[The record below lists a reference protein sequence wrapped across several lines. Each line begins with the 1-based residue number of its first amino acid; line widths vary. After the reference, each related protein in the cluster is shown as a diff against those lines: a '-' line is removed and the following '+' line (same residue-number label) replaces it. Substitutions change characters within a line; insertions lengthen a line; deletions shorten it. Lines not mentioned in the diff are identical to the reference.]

1 MTRAKLPVAIVDD
14 DVSVSTFVA
23 EILSDWGYTVA
34 IFDGPDALTRAR
46 KTQRFLAV
54 VLDLAMPDMD
64 AFELLNTLPDDNSM
78 EPVVIASSMPA
89 TVIVAAHTICRVKG
103 IQVLGAFSKPLQ
115 QGDLNQLRQSLSQ
128 L

>member
-1 MTRAKLPVAIVDD
+1 MKTAKLPVAIVDD
-14 DVSVSTFVA
+14 DASVSTFMM
-23 EILSDWGYTVA
+23 EMLRDWGYTVA
-34 IFDGPDALTRAR
+34 MFDGPDALTRAR

-64 AFELLNTLPDDNSM
+64 AFEMLNTLPDDNSM

-89 TVIVAAHTICRVKG
+89 AVIAAAHTICTAKG

-115 QGDLNQLRQSLSQ
+115 QGDLNQIRQSLSQ